1 MKFPEADTVWPNIEA
16 VAAPFY
22 EGMALQR
29 VMIQQCETCSTYLP
43 PAQVVCDHCG
53 GDTLNWIEV
62 SGLGKIYSYVVYH
75 RSFHPAFNEQVP
87 YTVALIELNEGPR
100 LQAQF
105 INGEE
110 HCYVGMPVEPTYKI
124 INDEHTLLCYKCL
137 ED

>member
-1 MKFPEADTVWPNIEA
+1 MKFPEADTVWPSVEP

-22 EGMALQR
+22 EGMAQHK
-29 VMIQQCETCSTYLP
+29 VMIQQCVSCSTYLP

-53 GDTLNWIEV
+53 SNTLSWVDV
-62 SGLGKIYSYVVYH
+62 SGHGKIYSYVVYH
-75 RSFHPAFNEQVP
+75 RSFHPAFNQQVP

-105 INGEE
+105 IGDGES
-110 HCYVGMPVEPTYKI
+110 CYVGMPVEPTYKI
-124 INDEHTLLCYKCL
+124 INDKHTLLCYMRS